1 MTTQRTVVLEHSIAS
16 VVAQVDELRA
26 ENDSVREAFAAAVGY
41 YSCPCGAQFEF
52 AEDSTLEEYAAL
64 NRWLGRHYEPCA
76 SLMHEDA
83 RFRIAE
89 LEGEVESLR
98 GELASHVVD
107 ATAKV
112 AVGDGTGKSF
122 NEMRREIHGD
132 SWLDG
137 LARESCRAAA
147 AKFESA
153 LKQGGEQIDVTEL
166 SDEDLLRQTIREIL
180 ADFPRHQAGLL
191 LNNMY
196 AGLAIASRPSMLA
209 VWNEELQHPCPAALN
224 IKGEHFGCD
233 LPAPHD
239 GLAHSSKAAQ
249 AIWVDDRTA
258 S

>member
-1 MTTQRTVVLEHSIAS
+1 MSQATIVQAVRA
-16 VVAQVDELRA
+16 VDQLRA

-89 LEGEVESLR
+89 LEGEVERLR

-137 LARESCRAAA
+137 LARESCSAAA
-147 AKFESA
+147 AKFEPA
-153 LKQGGEQIDVTEL
+153 LKQDGEQIDVTEL
-166 SDEDLLRQTIREIL
+166 SDEELLRQSIREAL
-180 ADFPRHQAGLL
+180 ADREAAPLL
-191 LNNMY
+191 LNSMY
-196 AGLAIASRPSMLA
+196 GGLHIAERPNLLA

-224 IKGEHFGCD
+224 IKGEQFGCD

-249 AIWVDDRTA
+249 AIWVDDRAA